1 MSSTVHYLPK
11 PEQLEKHDHYRNAY
25 KPNDLYWGIGIER
38 EFYLESSLGAE
49 VTRDWI
55 LKNQK
60 PERYSVRYFNSYKP
74 GKFNEAIKNLI
85 QEGQN
90 VRLPMLFNAH
100 ALYRMDAT
108 GQHQTTYEKEP
119 KPNPKF
125 TGQTLFDHLSRN
137 PFFRREFGKAFCFDG
152 DSIELTTQHFYKCTA
167 QDAIEELKWL
177 SDKWITEANETF
189 RSSGIL
195 EKHLPLRW
203 AGANYGL
210 AVMYSNPGSCSIFN
224 NGTYHINLTAPTK
237 LDKDGYIANRREFV
251 FKHKKIIRNFQW
263 LMPFLIAMYGTGDFL
278 GRGKG
283 NFGFAKGSLR
293 VGMSRYIG
301 AGTFNT
307 EEMRNGKRNTIPIE
321 DADVAKPDGWYSLFH
336 QESSYTKLEEIGLDI
351 NFNKHHNHG
360 IELRIFDW
368 FPEDRLLELLEIL
381 IWTMDNAL
389 SHELCEDP
397 RLNRTWNKVMMR
409 AIESGRE
416 LIIWHSE
423 LEEFKRA
430 LHIGLKG
437 FRVEEIW
444 RRYKGAIKSRAGEC
458 SRLMLRREKIWCGP

>member
-1 MSSTVHYLPK
+1 MSNTVHYLPK
-11 PEQLEKHDHYRNAY
+11 PEQLEKHNHYKDAY
-25 KPNDLYWGIGIER
+25 KPNDYFWGVGIER

-74 GKFNEAIKNLI
+74 GVFNQAITKLI
-85 QEGQN
+85 SEGQH
-90 VRLPMLFNAH
+90 VRLPMLLNAH

-108 GQHQTTYEKEP
+108 GQHQTTYEKIP

-125 TGQTLFDHLSRN
+125 NGITLFEHLSKN
-137 PFFRREFGKAFCFDG
+137 PFFRRELGHSYCFDG
-152 DSIELTTQHFYKCTA
+152 DSIELTTQHFYKSTA

-177 SDKWITEANETF
+177 SDKWINEANETF
-189 RSSGIL
+189 RSCSVL
-195 EKHLPLRW
+195 EKHLPLKW
-203 AGANYGL
+203 ASANYGL

-237 LDKDGYIANRREFV
+237 LGANGLIANRSEFV
-251 FKHKKIIRNFQW
+251 LRHKKIIRHFQW
-263 LMPFLIAMYGTGDFL
+263 IMPFLICMYGTGDFL
-278 GRGKG
+278 CRGKG

-301 AGTFNT
+301 AGTFNS
-307 EEMRNGKRNTIPIE
+307 ELMRNGKRNTMPVEEAAICN
-321 DADVAKPDGWYSLFH
+321 PDGWYSLFH
-336 QESSYTKLEEIGLDI
+336 ENSGYTKLDEIGLDI

-368 FPEDRLLELLEIL
+368 FPEDRLLELLEVL

-389 SHELCEDP
+389 SRDLCEDP
-397 RLNRTWNKVMMR
+397 RLNKTWNKVMMR
-409 AIESGRE
+409 AIESGHG
-416 LIIWHSE
+416 LIVWHNE
-423 LEEFKRA
+423 LEEFSKA
-430 LHIGLKG
+430 LQLGLKG
-437 FRVEEIW
+437 FKVEEIW
-444 RRYKGAIKSRAGEC
+444 KNYKGAVKGRAGEC
-458 SRLMLRREKIWCGP
+458 SRLMLRHETKWCI